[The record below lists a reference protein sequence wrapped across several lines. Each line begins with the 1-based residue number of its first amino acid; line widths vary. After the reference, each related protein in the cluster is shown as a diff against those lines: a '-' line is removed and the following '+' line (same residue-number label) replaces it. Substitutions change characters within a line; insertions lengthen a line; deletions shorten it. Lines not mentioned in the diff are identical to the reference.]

1 MTSVVLAAHGT
12 RSPAGQAAYAALLNA
27 VRARLPHLP
36 VDLSFVDVQQ
46 PTLAEVVA
54 DAPTPP
60 VIVPLFLA
68 AGVHVRH
75 DVPAAAA
82 RRPGSAVLLH
92 LGGWAEVE
100 QVHLDRLRGSEP
112 GRAVLVAAGSS
123 DADARAEVAELA
135 ARLADRSGRS
145 VVHAFLGGEGPHVD
159 AVLTPEDLVLNHL
172 LAPGHFA
179 DRLRERESAHGI
191 PVSAPLLTTATDA
204 MADAISRRVAQFS

>member
-12 RSPAGQAAYAALLNA
+12 RSPAGQSAYAVLLTA
-27 VRARLPHLP
+27 VRARLPDVP
-36 VDLSFVDVQQ
+36 VDLGFVDVQQ

-68 AGVHVRH
+68 AGMHVRH

-123 DADARAEVAELA
+123 DPDARAEVAELA
-135 ARLADRSGRS
+135 ARLAARSGRS

-159 AVLTPEDLVLNHL
+159 AVLEGGDLVLNHL

-179 DRLRERESAHGI
+179 ERLRERESAHGI

-204 MADAISRRVAQFS
+204 MADASSRRIAQFS